1 MLQEWVKAARED
13 RPVWLPNVRKESA
26 GDPVAVH
33 AVLRLA
39 LCTGGEVEFPLD
51 IPFWDSPEEERFVTE
66 YVNACIFNTLS
77 AYSGQK
83 ITIFLPAGSGKCG
96 VLLERLPETFQL
108 TQPRRSGYGKAVS
121 VANRLCRTFGAEKF
135 TFALEDMERYTPV
148 AAPERKTRSVLSQ
161 RLREAV
167 KRSEH
172 GLFCGVDIGGTD
184 VKLVLA
190 KDGRLLDVR
199 VLDWNPAESSTAEGI
214 TGPIVDMISAAVA
227 ANAAGEKLNGL
238 GISFPDVVI
247 RDRVVGGETP
257 KTRGMRENKTLDYE
271 AEFAKLTRLTDTLS
285 PLCREGAPIRV
296 TNDGHIA
303 ALTAAAELAVS
314 GRVEEVSDGVIAH
327 SLGTD
332 LGTGWLNAD
341 GTIPEIPLE
350 LYDFLLDLGSW
361 PSRELEPRDL
371 RCVRNENSGLP
382 GARRYLGQAAA
393 FRLAQKAKPS
403 LLDGFTVREGE
414 VLALSERPDLRKPC
428 LEHLMQ
434 AAQDG
439 DEAARDVFRQVGF
452 HLGQV
457 NRELDFLLHPQS
469 RVRFLFGRFVKKPA
483 CFALLKE
490 GCAAAAPELRL
501 EAADDALAVTG
512 LMKELSRRGSAA
524 VAQFGQAVGA
534 VYFSLMEKE
543 EQNEAV

>member
-1 MLQEWVKAARED
+1 MLQEWISAARGD
-13 RPVWLPNVRKESA
+13 RPVWLSDVREESA
-26 GDPVAVH
+26 KDPVAVH

-39 LCTGGEVEFPLD
+39 LCTGGEVDFPLD
-51 IPFWDSPEEERFVTE
+51 IPQWEGPEEEKFVTE
-66 YVNACIFNTLS
+66 YVNACVFNTLS

-83 ITIFLPAGSGKCG
+83 ITIFLPTGNETCKA
-96 VLLERLPETFQL
+96 LLERLPETFQL
-108 TQPRRSGYGKAVS
+108 SLSHRSGYGKAVS
-121 VANRLCRTFGAEKF
+121 VANRLCRAFGVGPF
-135 TFALEDMERYTPV
+135 TFALADV
-148 AAPERKTRSVLSQ
+148 ADYVPAPAPEKTTQNILGQ

-167 KRSEH
+167 ERSSH
-172 GLFCGVDIGGTD
+172 GFFCGVDIGGTD
-184 VKLVLA
+184 VKLVLTR
-190 KDGRLLDVR
+190 DGQLLDVR
-199 VLDWNPAESSTAEGI
+199 VLDWNPAESPTAEGVI
-214 TGPIVDMISAAVA
+214 GPIVDMISAAVA
-227 ANAAGEKLNGL
+227 ANAPGEKLDGL
-238 GISFPDVVI
+238 GVSFPDVVI
-247 RDRVVGGETP
+247 RDRVVGGESP
-257 KTRGMRENKTLDYE
+257 KTRGMRDNEALDYE
-271 AEFAKLTRLTDTLS
+271 TEFTKLTRLTDTLA

-314 GRVEEVSDGVIAH
+314 GRAEEVSCGVIAH

-341 GTIPEIPLE
+341 GSIPEIPLE

-414 VLALSERPDLRKPC
+414 VLAISEQPDLRKPC

-439 DEAARDVFRQVGF
+439 NEAARDIFRQIGF

-457 NRELDFLLHPQS
+457 SRELEFLLHPQS

-501 EAADDALAVTG
+501 EAADDALAETG
-512 LMKELSRRGSAA
+512 LMRALSQRGSGNL
-524 VAQFGQAVGA
+524 AQFGQAVGA
-534 VYFSLMEKE
+534 VYFSLMER
-543 EQNEAV
+543 EARK

>member
-1 MLQEWVKAARED
+1 MLQKWVGSAQED
-13 RPVWLPNVRKESA
+13 RPVWLPDVRQESA
-26 GDPVAVH
+26 KLPGAVH

-51 IPFWDSPEEERFVTE
+51 IPPWDGPEEERFVTE
-66 YVNACIFNTLS
+66 YVNACVFNTLS

-83 ITIFLPAGSGKCG
+83 ITIFLPAGSERCRA
-96 VLLERLPETFQL
+96 LLERLPETFQL
-108 TQPRRSGYGKAVS
+108 AQPRRSGYGKAVS
-121 VANRLCRTFGAEKF
+121 VANRLCRAFGAEAF
-135 TFALEDMERYTPV
+135 TFALEDMEGYTP
-148 AAPERKTRSVLSQ
+148 APAPERSTKSVLGE

-167 KRSEH
+167 ERSGR

-199 VLDWNPAESSTAEGI
+199 ELDWNPAESPTAEGI

-227 ANAAGEKLNGL
+227 ANAPGEKLDGL

-257 KTRGMRENKTLDYE
+257 KTRGMRENQLLDYE
-271 AEFAKLTRLTDTLS
+271 TEFSKLTRLTDTLA

-314 GRVEEVSDGVIAH
+314 GRPEEVSGGVIAH

-414 VLALSERPDLRKPC
+414 TLALSERPDLRKPC

-439 DEAARDVFRQVGF
+439 DEAAQDVFRQIGF

-457 NRELDFLLHPQS
+457 NRELSFLLHPQS

-483 CFALLKE
+483 CFALLRE

-501 EAADDALAVTG
+501 EAADDALAVTN

-534 VYFSLMEKE
+534 VYFSLMTEDK
-543 EQNEAV
+543 

>member
-13 RPVWLPNVRKESA
+13 RPVWLPEVHEA
-26 GDPVAVH
+26 CAQDPVAVH

-51 IPFWDSPEEERFVTE
+51 IPLWEGPEEEKFVTE
-66 YVNACIFNTLS
+66 YVNACVFNTLS
-77 AYSGQK
+77 AYSGRG
-83 ITIFLPAGSGKCG
+83 IVIFLPTGSVKCRA
-96 VLLERLPETFQL
+96 LLERLPETFQL
-108 TQPRRSGYGKAVS
+108 SQPCRSGYGKAVS
-121 VANRLCRTFGAEKF
+121 VANRLCRAFGAEPF
-135 TFALEDMERYTPV
+135 TFALEDMERYMP
-148 AAPERKTRSVLSQ
+148 APALTEKTKNVLGQ

-167 KRSEH
+167 ARSGN

-184 VKLVLA
+184 IKLVLT
-190 KDGRLLDVR
+190 KDGRLLDVQ
-199 VLDWNPAESSTAEGI
+199 VLDWNPAESPTAEGI

-227 ANAAGEKLNGL
+227 ANASGEKLDGL

-247 RDRVVGGETP
+247 RDRIVGGETP
-257 KTRGMRENKTLDYE
+257 KTRGMRENEALDYE
-271 AEFAKLTRLTDTLS
+271 TEFVKLTHLTDTLA

-303 ALTAAAELAVS
+303 ALTAAAELALS
-314 GRVEEVSDGVIAH
+314 GRPEEVSGGVIAH

-341 GTIPEIPLE
+341 GSIPEIPLE

-403 LLDGFTVREGE
+403 LLDGFTVHEGD
-414 VLALSERPDLRKPC
+414 VLALSEQPDLRKPC

-439 DEAARDVFRQVGF
+439 DGAARDVFRQIGF

-457 NRELDFLLHPQS
+457 NRELEFLLHPQS

-512 LMKELSRRGSAA
+512 LMKELARRGSAA

-543 EQNEAV
+543 ARK